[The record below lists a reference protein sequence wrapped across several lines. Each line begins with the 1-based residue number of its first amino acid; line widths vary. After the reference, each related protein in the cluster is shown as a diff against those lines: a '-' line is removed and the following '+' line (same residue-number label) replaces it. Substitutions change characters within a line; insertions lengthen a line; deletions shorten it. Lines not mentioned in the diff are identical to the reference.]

1 MVRLF
6 APTCSRHEIGGSD
19 SQTKNPRSPPALL
32 SSIYKSYA
40 ARRSLRMTCVTR
52 RVVSSVAP
60 TDAWATRLLLCKI
73 PSKLSRSRSL
83 CAAKNSCGVRLRM
96 RAFILSKLRSSRSRQ
111 KLLISLEMLCR
122 ASAYALLDCTM
133 ASILRHDCSVAW
145 CASSSAEPIERATWV
160 DDRSAKCE
168 VMSKPERHNCSTA
181 PAVLSKKSAP
191 AFAAWFGRLGWAA

>member
-1 MVRLF
+1 VSLGALVGAYLR
-6 APTCSRHEIGGSD
+6 PGHEGWPGLEWGMIAK
-19 SQTKNPRSPPALL
+19 TKTPHRRPAQLD
-32 SSIYKSYA
+32 YESYA
-40 ARRSLRMTCVTR
+40 ARRRLPMTCVTR

-83 CAAKNSCGVRLRM
+83 CAAMNSCGVRLRM

-111 KLLISLEMLCR
+111 KLLISREMLCR
-122 ASAYALLDCTM
+122 ASAYALLDCTI

-160 DDRSAKCE
+160 SIGKMRSHVQA
-168 VMSKPERHNCSTA
+168 
-181 PAVLSKKSAP
+181 
-191 AFAAWFGRLGWAA
+191 